1 MTLMRLLPA
10 VAVLLAGLCLP
21 SAAASDLLG
30 SGARTSTLLGG
41 PTITSAVGPPLP
53 EAEAFRVDVVATGPQ
68 RLLLRFQIAEGY
80 YVYRDKLRVR
90 LLQPAEANVQVLSW
104 PAAKVH
110 NDPYFGEQAVYSD
123 ELTLPLAIGNSDGAR
138 RVGLQVDFMACQD
151 GGICYPP
158 LRRRFEVELPAASGA
173 GR

>member
-1 MTLMRLLPA
+1 MTTLRLLPA
-10 VAVLLAGLCLP
+10 VAVLFAGLCLP
-21 SAAASDLLG
+21 TVQASDLLG
-30 SGARTSTLLGG
+30 SGPRSSTLLGG
-41 PTITSAVGPPLP
+41 PTITGEAGPPLP

-90 LLQPAEANVQVLSW
+90 LLQPPEARVQVLSW
-104 PAAKVH
+104 PAAKIH
-110 NDPYFGEQAVYSD
+110 NDPYFGEQAVYSG
-123 ELTLPLAIGNSDGAR
+123 ELTLPLAIGNNAGAR
-138 RVGLQVDFMACQD
+138 RLGLQVDFMACQD

-158 LRRRFEVELPAASGA
+158 LRRRFEIELPAASGA